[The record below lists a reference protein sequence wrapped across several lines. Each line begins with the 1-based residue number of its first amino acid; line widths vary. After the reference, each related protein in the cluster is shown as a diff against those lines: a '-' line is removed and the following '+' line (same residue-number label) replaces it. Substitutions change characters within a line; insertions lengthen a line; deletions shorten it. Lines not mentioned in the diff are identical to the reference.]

1 MCVTMVE
8 NLDDSVAVKDLW
20 KIYKIGSLEYP
31 ALRGVSLSVSKGR
44 FVAVIG
50 PSGSGKTTLLN
61 LIGTLDS
68 PSRGE
73 VFLDGIPTS
82 GLKGDKLAELRN
94 KKLGFVFQFFNLV
107 PYLTAEENVQLPL
120 LAIGISHS
128 KRSQKANE
136 MLSQL
141 GLSDKANKKPSE
153 LSGGEQQRVAIAR
166 ALINDPPI
174 VLADEPTGN
183 LDTKSAE
190 NAAALLKTVC
200 KERNVTVI
208 MVTHNLEITKYTDRI
223 VYLRDGSIERIE
235 ER

>member
-1 MCVTMVE
+1 MVE
-8 NLDDSVAVKDLW
+8 NMDDPVAVKDLW

-31 ALRGVSLSVSKGR
+31 ALRGVSLSVSKGE
-44 FVAVIG
+44 FVAIIG

-68 PSRGE
+68 PSGGE

-82 GLKGDKLAELRN
+82 GLRGDKLADLRN

-120 LAIGISHS
+120 LAIGIPHS
-128 KRSQKANE
+128 KRSQKASE
-136 MLSQL
+136 VLSQL

-166 ALINDPPI
+166 ALINEPPI

-223 VYLRDGSIERIE
+223 IYLRDGNIERIE
-235 ER
+235 ERE